1 VDPGPALRAALC
13 SGGRRIHVEVTD
25 DGVRLR
31 IRVGS
36 RLREI
41 AHLPSDG
48 GHAMVRLLESTAR
61 NGVGVLQLD
70 GGRVTVRYRLA
81 TCEAPSSK
89 KLVLT
94 VLPDRDEPAV
104 RGVAD
109 LGVPEEIREA
119 LSADIAGRKGL
130 VLAAG
135 IPHSGRVRTLQALA
149 AEADPTEESVLLLSF
164 DGVAPTVSGYPAM
177 TLDLRHELWR
187 LMDDVESMDV
197 DRFVM
202 PELRTPLHA
211 TLAVALS
218 GGRRLGFAPIR
229 AQDTAGALVK
239 MRELAADRY
248 RVARDLVGVL
258 AQRRLPRPCPECSE
272 RRSVGAQ
279 DLPESGWDPRVRAQ
293 ILARAPGIR
302 TRGNGCESCVGS
314 GYLGWTYLY
323 EYLSVSPE
331 IAELL
336 RSIDEPGRLREELK
350 LVTAGR
356 GLLDA
361 AWREALEGNVEIEE
375 LGVIPGPEVVPFRPG
390 VPGPG
395 ECLLHDDGAQRDAA
409 GLLAEP
415 VSAGEPADAVPA
427 LGPRLDHA
435 LYRRCYE
442 PLRRVVAGID
452 AGKSEIAPLAAIAER
467 VLSAT
472 KRDRELIHVAL
483 TAGRG
488 DNLILHQLNVTILA
502 LRVAAGLRW
511 GRPRLARLAMAALV
525 HDVGLLHV
533 PLRILQKEGDL
544 SPKEEGVR
552 RGHVHRTVEMLR
564 AAFPGQE
571 WLHEVAAQVHERASG
586 RGFPARLSGDRIDPA
601 ARVIGLADAL
611 EALTHAR
618 PGRPASS
625 AFEAIQFLL
634 TNHAEDFDSRVFRS
648 MMRQIS
654 PFPAGSRVLLNDGS
668 TARVAAVNPDN
679 LYRPKVEILED
690 AAGRPVARGTVL
702 DLGQELLLCITGP
715 AVASGTALPAG
726 AGS

>member
-1 VDPGPALRAALC
+1 MESVVRNEPPRRTDPGPALRAALC

-25 DGVRLR
+25 GGVRLR

-41 AHLPSDG
+41 AHLPSEG

-61 NGVGVLQLD
+61 DGVGVLQLD
-70 GGRVTVRYRLA
+70 GGKVIVRYRLA

-94 VLPDRDEPAV
+94 VLPDRDERPV
-104 RGVAD
+104 SGVAD
-109 LGVPEEIREA
+109 LGVPEEIRDA

-130 VLAAG
+130 VLVAG
-135 IPHSGRVRTLQALA
+135 SPLSGRGRTLHALA
-149 AEADPTEESVLLLSF
+149 GEADPAEQSVLLLSF
-164 DGVAPTVSGYPAM
+164 DGVAPAVSGYPAM

-187 LMDDVESMDV
+187 LLDDVESMDV

-218 GGRRLGFAPIR
+218 GTRRLGFAPIR

-239 MRELAADRY
+239 MRELAADRF

-272 RRSVGAQ
+272 WRSVGAQ
-279 DLPESGWDPRVRAQ
+279 DLPESGWDPKMRALA
-293 ILARAPGIR
+293 LARAPRIR
-302 TRGNGCESCVGS
+302 PRGDGCERCVGS

-331 IAELL
+331 IAERL
-336 RSIDEPGRLREELK
+336 RSIDEPGKLREELK
-350 LVTAGR
+350 LVTAGH

-361 AWREALEGNVEIEE
+361 AWRETLEGNVEIEE
-375 LGVIPGPEVVPFRPG
+375 LGVIPGPEVVPFRPDVTG
-390 VPGPG
+390 LDEGSAREV
-395 ECLLHDDGAQRDAA
+395 EAEHDAH
-409 GLLAEP
+409 GL
-415 VSAGEPADAVPA
+415 SGEPAAESSSY
-427 LGPRLDHA
+427 GPRLEHA

-452 AGKSEIAPLAAIAER
+452 AGASEIAPLEAIAER

-472 KRDRELIHVAL
+472 ERDPDLIHVAL

-502 LRVAAGLRW
+502 VRVAAGLRW

-525 HDVGLLHV
+525 HDVGLLKV
-533 PLRILQKEGDL
+533 PLQVLQKESGL
-544 SPKEEGVR
+544 SPKEETLR
-552 RGHVHRTVEMLR
+552 RRHVKWTAEMLR
-564 AAFPGQE
+564 VAFPDQG
-571 WLHEVAAQVHERASG
+571 WLPKVAGQVHERVSG
-586 RGFPARLSGDRIDPA
+586 RGFPEGLSGDRIDPS

-625 AFEAIQFLL
+625 TFDAIQNLL
-634 TNHAEDFDSRVFRS
+634 ANRPEDFDPRVFRS
-648 MMRQIS
+648 MMRQV
-654 PFPAGSRVLLNDGS
+654 G
-668 TARVAAVNPDN
+668 
-679 LYRPKVEILED
+679 
-690 AAGRPVARGTVL
+690 
-702 DLGQELLLCITGP
+702 ITDP
-715 AVASGTALPAG
+715 AVARDAALPAPG
-726 AGS
+726 ATS